1 MNAVVQFLVK
11 HGYSVLFASVF
22 ARQICLPVPALLFLL
37 AAGALAGSGRLSFV
51 AALTLA
57 VTACVLADLVWYEAG
72 RRWGDRIL
80 HFIHGLAL
88 DPDAADRRSKENF
101 ARYGPQVLVVAKFV
115 VGLDAAAPPLA
126 GMSGTSRLR
135 FVAFDA
141 VGAALWSGA
150 YAGLGY
156 IFSQELDRA
165 VAYAARMGRLLA
177 VVVLAGLCIYVGR
190 KLVRWHRFM
199 REFRLARITPEEL
212 KRRLDAGEQV
222 LVVDLQGSQRHPH
235 DRQGILGALRI
246 DPHRLEQY
254 RPRDE
259 KAQIPRDREIVL
271 YCASP
276 HEFTGGRVALA
287 LQRRGFGRVRPLAG
301 GLRARFQ
308 GELVRVAFLEKM
320 ASAGRRGENV
330 FYKPRLRHS

>member
-1 MNAVVQFLVK
+1 MNAIVQFLVK
-11 HGYSVLFASVF
+11 HGYSVVFATVF
-22 ARQICLPVPALLFLL
+22 ARQICLPVPAILFLL
-37 AAGALAGSGRLSFV
+37 AAGALAGSGKLSLV

-88 DPDAADRRSKENF
+88 DPDAADRRSKKNF

-156 IFSQELDRA
+156 IFSQDLDRA
-165 VAYAARMGRLLA
+165 VVYAAGMGKLLA
-177 VVVLAGLCIYVGR
+177 VIALAGLCIYVGR
-190 KLVRWHRFM
+190 KLVRWQRFM

-212 KRRLDAGEQV
+212 KQKLDTGEQV
-222 LVVDLQGSQRHPH
+222 FVVDLPGGGRHP
-235 DRQGILGALRI
+235 RNRLGIPGAVRI
-246 DPHRLEQY
+246 DPRRLEQY
-254 RPRDE
+254 RPHDR

-271 YCASP
+271 YCDTP
-276 HEFTGGRVALA
+276 REFTSARVALA
-287 LQRRGFGRVRPLAG
+287 LHRRGFERVRPLAG
-301 GLRARFQ
+301 GLRAWRERGFPLTW
-308 GELVRVAFLEKM
+308 GVRMMPLTS
-320 ASAGRRGENV
+320 ASPA
-330 FYKPRLRHS
+330 S

>member
-1 MNAVVQFLVK
+1 M
-11 HGYSVLFASVF
+11 
-22 ARQICLPVPALLFLL
+22 
-37 AAGALAGSGRLSFV
+37 V
-51 AALTLA
+51 AALGLA

-88 DPDAADRRSKENF
+88 DPDAADRRSKKNF
-101 ARYGPQVLVVAKFV
+101 ARYGSQVLVVAKFV

-135 FVAFDA
+135 FIAFDA

-156 IFSQELDRA
+156 VFSQDLDRA
-165 VAYAARMGRLLA
+165 VVYAAGMGRLLA
-177 VVVLAGLCIYVGR
+177 VIVLAGLCIYVGR

-212 KRRLDAGEQV
+212 KQKLDAGEQV
-222 LVVDLQGSQRHPH
+222 LVVDLQGSQRHP
-235 DRQGILGALRI
+235 ILGAVRI

-259 KAQIPRDREIVL
+259 KAQIPRDREVVL
-271 YCASP
+271 YCANP
-276 HEFTGGRVALA
+276 HEFTSARVALA
-287 LQRRGFGRVRPLAG
+287 LQRRGFERVRPLAG
-301 GLRARFQ
+301 GLRAWRERGFPLILGVPMMPLRSGSQ
-308 GELVRVAFLEKM
+308 
-320 ASAGRRGENV
+320 AS
-330 FYKPRLRHS
+330 

>member
-11 HGYSVLFASVF
+11 HGYSDLFGSVF
-22 ARQICLPVPALLFLL
+22 ARQMCLPVPALLFLL
-37 AAGALAGSGRLSFV
+37 AAGALAGSGRLSLV
-51 AALTLA
+51 AALGLA

-88 DPDAADRRSKENF
+88 DPDAADRRSKKNF
-101 ARYGPQVLVVAKFV
+101 ARYGSQVLVVAKFV

-135 FVAFDA
+135 FIAFDA

-156 IFSQELDRA
+156 VFSQDLDRA
-165 VAYAARMGRLLA
+165 VVYAAGMGRLLA
-177 VVVLAGLCIYVGR
+177 VIVLAGLCIYVGR

-222 LVVDLQGSQRHPH
+222 LIVDLQGGGRHPRN
-235 DRQGILGALRI
+235 RQGIPGAVRI

-254 RPRDE
+254 RPHDK
-259 KAQIPRDREIVL
+259 KAQIPRDREVVL
-271 YCASP
+271 YCANP
-276 HEFTGGRVALA
+276 HEFTSARVALA
-287 LQRRGFGRVRPLAG
+287 LQRRGFERVRPLAG
-301 GLRARFQ
+301 GLRAWRERGFPLILGVPMMPLRSGSQ
-308 GELVRVAFLEKM
+308 
-320 ASAGRRGENV
+320 AS
-330 FYKPRLRHS
+330 